1 MKSDRLYHYTCIEAV
16 TSIIKD
22 RQLLL
27 TNISYLTD
35 SREFI
40 EGLEVIK
47 DVYSSVINSADL
59 TSNWKMNVLK
69 MHSR

>member
-1 MKSDRLYHYTCIEAV
+1 MKSDRLYNYTCIEAV

-22 RQLLL
+22 SQLLL
-27 TNISYLTD
+27 TNISYLND